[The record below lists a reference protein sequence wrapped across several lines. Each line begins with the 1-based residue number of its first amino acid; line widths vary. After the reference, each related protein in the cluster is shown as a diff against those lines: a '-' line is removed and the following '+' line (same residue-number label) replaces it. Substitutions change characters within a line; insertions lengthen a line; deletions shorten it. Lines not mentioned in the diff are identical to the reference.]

1 MTFDTGRLFPETYD
15 VWTRTEDHYGKR
27 VAALFPER
35 EHVEALVARQGVNG
49 FRASVK
55 ARQACCGVRKFEL
68 LERTLTTRRLELPAY
83 ERISRRNARRLSL
96 PCMTI
101 ITGC

>member
-1 MTFDTGRLFPETYD
+1 VTFDTDRLFPATYD

-27 VAALFPER
+27 VAMLLPER

-49 FRASVK
+49 FRAFVK

-68 LERTLTTRRLELPAY
+68 LGTHSPQA
-83 ERISRRNARRLSL
+83 RRNISGAGHAQG
-96 PCMTI
+96 I
-101 ITGC
+101 